1 MPRPKTISDDD
12 VLAAGLEVL
21 ASRGAAFTL
30 ADLAQRIGLARATL
44 IQRFGD
50 REAILLRMAEYEVEV
65 TRRWLEGLPVAAGA
79 EGLWQFLSEIVGSM
93 GAGAGFS
100 ARVALAA
107 LEAQT
112 PALRELADERYG
124 LVQAAIAARLPPGP
138 ERDRTAAH
146 LHAVIAGAT
155 MQWVA
160 SAGGIGLAD
169 FVLDRLRWTLDH
181 LPEELLSVG
190 A

>member
-12 VLAAGLEVL
+12 VLAAALEVL
-21 ASRGAAFTL
+21 ATRGAAFTL
-30 ADLAQRIGLARATL
+30 ADLAGRIGLARATL

-50 REAILLRMAEYEVEV
+50 REAILLRMAGYEVEA
-65 TRRWLEGLPVAAGA
+65 TRRWLKALPVETGP
-79 EGLWQFLSEIVGSM
+79 EGLWRFLSEIVGSM

-107 LEAQT
+107 LEAQN
-112 PALRELADERYG
+112 PALRDLARERYG
-124 LVQAAIAARLPPGP
+124 LVQAAIAARLPEGP
-138 ERDRTAAH
+138 ERERTAAH

-160 SAGGIGLAD
+160 SADETGLAD
-169 FVLDRLRWTLDH
+169 FVLDRLRWSLDH
-181 LPEELLSVG
+181 LPAKLMAAQS
-190 A
+190 